1 MLYLKSKCES
11 KQMYS
16 LTKTKGAKSSY
27 WDTIAVMVCIDP
39 EFELGQKISSGLLSL
54 VQRHRVDMSSKGW
67 AMSG

>member
-54 VQRHRVDMSSKGW
+54 V
-67 AMSG
+67 